1 MKKNALLLLLILV
14 AGQAYARLGET
25 VEEIEKRVGKLE
37 FSDKCE
43 YPESNDYMYAT
54 ANDVSGFTRITFT
67 FYKKELW
74 GQKTNK
80 CIKVVYFADYKKTAI
95 NKRYTILDA
104 EELVK
109 RNFPGVN
116 MKVGLSYKGR
126 LKPIGIKDSF
136 YQDWHGGRGD
146 EGGFA
151 SIDIIEDVESP
162 WFSLGCCTREIQKNY
177 IKKCEANEQEKKNA
191 YDKL

>member
-25 VEEIEKRVGKLE
+25 IEEIEKRVGKLE
-37 FSDKCE
+37 FSDKNE

-109 RNFPGVN
+109 RNYPNVEI
-116 MKVGLSYKGR
+116 KEVGPIKDQ
-126 LKPIGIKDSF
+126 LKPIGITDS
-136 YQDWHGGRGD
+136 YSNSWHAYG
-146 EGGFA
+146 EGGGMA
-151 SIDIIEDVESP
+151 TLTIVEDIKCPS
-162 WFSLGCCTREIQKNY
+162 FSLGCRSREIQKNY
-177 IKKCEANEQEKKNA
+177 LEKCEAKEQEKKKT